1 MSRDVKDSFFGDRL
15 GHYRSFVG
23 CCSSRTS
30 CLSRGVVVSGPKKA
44 HGGVAAAAAMGPP
57 RGIR

>member
-30 CLSRGVVVSGPKKA
+30 CLSKGGVVSRPKEAQGRPTTAATIGPS
-44 HGGVAAAAAMGPP
+44 